1 MGTVFFVV
9 TMILSLSLVLFVIA
23 QYDSL
28 IGLTY
33 SVSDL
38 HWERSSEGLTISN
51 VQVDGSKLNATAT
64 NLGRVPLTIVTL
76 WASQWTGTTSDWHKS
91 FDINVYLAPGNA
103 TKNIGR
109 SLSQNFDS
117 SKIYTV
123 KIVST
128 RGNIASATYV
138 PIGNTIAPGYVNTG
152 YLTIAFSDTAFKY
165 TRPSSPTLYTAW
177 DPPHTDSCVVWQVE
191 FVNHGPQDIK
201 LYKYS
206 VLSFVQVANSANQIQ
221 YFIVDPSVVYVTGC
235 SNSDHVTPYPSSPT
249 QVIPRNVQGDTQV
262 GGNPT
267 WVKFSA
273 TAAAGD
279 DPQSASWNPGDEYMV
294 FIVMYYRYGPSQDYT
309 QIIPFAGVHFV

>member
-1 MGTVFFVV
+1 
-9 TMILSLSLVLFVIA
+9 MILSLSLVLFVIA

-38 HWERSSEGLTISN
+38 HWERSSEGLAISN

-91 FDINVYLAPGNA
+91 FDINVYLAPGNV
-103 TKNIGR
+103 TKNIGQ

-138 PIGNTIAPGYVNTG
+138 PLGTVIAPGYVNTG
-152 YLTIAFSDTAFKY
+152 YLTIAFSDSAFKY
-165 TRPSSPTLYTAW
+165 TKNGSPTLYTAW
-177 DPPHTDSCVVWQVE
+177 DPPSSDTCVVWYVE
-191 FVNHGPQDIK
+191 FTNHGAQDIK
-201 LYKYS
+201 LYNYS
-206 VLSFVQVANSANQIQ
+206 VMSFVQVAVSNVKQVQ
-221 YFIVDPSVVYVTGC
+221 FFIVHPSVVSVSDC
-235 SNSDHVTPYPSSPT
+235 SKGSVISYPSSPIQT
-249 QVIPRNVQGDTQV
+249 IPKNAQGDTQL
-262 GGNPT
+262 GGNPI

-273 TAAAGD
+273 TAPGGTN
-279 DPQSASWNPGDEYMV
+279 PQTGPWGAGDEYMV
-294 FIVMYYRYGPSQDYT
+294 FIVMYYRYGPSQDFT